1 MKTKNKELWRDPK
14 VNMIHPAS
22 FLGAGL
28 FADKIVKVNVRVKYP
43 HYLGINFK
51 DCRLEVCD

>member
-1 MKTKNKELWRDPK
+1 
-14 VNMIHPAS
+14 MIHPAS

-43 HYLGINFK
+43 HYLRINFK
-51 DCRLEVCD
+51 NCRLEVCD

>member
-1 MKTKNKELWRDPK
+1 MTRPEGQYD
-14 VNMIHPAS
+14 S
-22 FLGAGL
+22 SSFFLGAGL